1 MRMMICRTPL
11 ESIQRA
17 VAIYGSQSA
26 TARARGVSQAAVWKW
41 VHGKAELPAEQ
52 VLAIEVDTGVSKHD
66 LRPDLYP
73 HDLKS
78 HDGPES
84 IETSR

>member
-1 MRMMICRTPL
+1 MTCPTPL
-11 ESIQRA
+11 ESIRRA

-52 VLAIEVDTGVSKHD
+52 VLAIELDTGVSKHD

-78 HDGPES
+78 HEAHGS
-84 IETSR
+84 IGSLR

>member
-1 MRMMICRTPL
+1 MSDSTPL
-11 ESIQRA
+11 ESVQRA

-41 VHGKAELPAEQ
+41 VHGKAELPAEH
-52 VLAIEVDTGVSKHD
+52 VLAIELDTGVSKHD

-73 HDLKS
+73 RDLNLQAI
-78 HDGPES
+78 PES
-84 IETSR
+84 IEVAR

>member
-1 MRMMICRTPL
+1 MPWPTPL

-41 VHGKAELPAEQ
+41 VHGKTELPAEQ
-52 VLAIEVDTGVSKHD
+52 VLPIEHDTGVSKHD

-73 HDLKS
+73 RDLTS
-78 HDGPES
+78 QEVSES
-84 IETSR
+84 VEAAR